1 MFINVL
7 KFATP
12 LYMLQ
17 VLDRVPASRSVETL
31 VMLTLAILVAVIAGL
46 ALENVRRRMFA
57 RWGIW
62 IEQQFGPRLF
72 YDSLIV
78 RSIGQPP
85 TVQASLDDLSKVRNF
100 VTKSAAPWF
109 DIVWAPFF
117 VYGAYLV
124 HPVLGTIGLIAIA
137 VVIVLGV
144 LQELFTREPRR
155 SSRQASDEAEH
166 LVAAAERNFETVG
179 ALTMTT
185 NLTRRWRQ
193 RVIAHLDDRDR
204 SEARVSVF
212 MALRRGLGQ
221 CMHIG
226 LLGVGVWLYLH
237 GSLTLGG
244 IFAGRIMT
252 GFGYSLVE
260 RAVKSW
266 RALKD
271 SQASYQNVK
280 RRLADEEALRIS
292 VHNATPEAPLV
303 LENVSF
309 RHPEQ
314 NDSIIKR
321 LSLTIEPGEFVV
333 VTGTA
338 GTGKTT
344 LSRLLV
350 GILEP
355 RSGQIRLGDIEIG
368 RLPLEMRAELVGY
381 LPQHTELFRGT
392 VRENIGRMGEGNFE
406 DILVAAKR
414 VGIHDIII
422 RLPQGY
428 DTEIGEEAAGLSG
441 SERKRIALARAICGN
456 PRILVLDEPTANL
469 DRQARRA
476 LESAIVGLKQS
487 GSSIVIT
494 QAIASSRWKGVADK
508 FLILGGQ
515 TPEISVA
522 QQDEESE
529 ETKKSGGLRSVK

>member
-1 MFINVL
+1 MFG
-7 KFATP
+7 
-12 LYMLQ
+12 
-17 VLDRVPASRSVETL
+17 L
-31 VMLTLAILVAVIAGL
+31 VGGL
-46 ALENVRRRMFA
+46 
-57 RWGIW
+57 
-62 IEQQFGPRLF
+62 PR
-72 YDSLIV
+72 
-78 RSIGQPP
+78 Q
-85 TVQASLDDLSKVRNF
+85 
-100 VTKSAAPWF
+100 APW
-109 DIVWAPFF
+109 
-117 VYGAYLV
+117 L
-124 HPVLGTIGLIAIA
+124 
-137 VVIVLGV
+137 
-144 LQELFTREPRR
+144 
-155 SSRQASDEAEH
+155 SRKQ
-166 LVAAAERNFETVG
+166 L
-179 ALTMTT
+179 
-185 NLTRRWRQ
+185 
-193 RVIAHLDDRDR
+193 
-204 SEARVSVF
+204 
-212 MALRRGLGQ
+212 
-221 CMHIG
+221 
-226 LLGVGVWLYLH
+226 
-237 GSLTLGG
+237 
-244 IFAGRIMT
+244 
-252 GFGYSLVE
+252 
-260 RAVKSW
+260 
-266 RALKD
+266 LKD

-476 LESAIVGLKQS
+476 LEAAIVGLKQS

-494 QAIASSRWKGVADK
+494 EAIASSRWKGIADK

-515 TPEISVA
+515 SPEISVA
-522 QQDEESE
+522 QQDEASE
-529 ETKKSGGLRSVK
+529 ETKKSGALRSVK